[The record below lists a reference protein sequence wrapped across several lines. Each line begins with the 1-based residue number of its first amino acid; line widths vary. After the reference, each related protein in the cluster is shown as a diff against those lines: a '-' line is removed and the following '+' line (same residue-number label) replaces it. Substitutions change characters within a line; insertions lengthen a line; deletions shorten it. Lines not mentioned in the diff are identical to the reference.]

1 MKNGDEKPDYPKDS
15 AEIQRIMRFAGC
27 WNDMDDDEFEEFL
40 QEIYDRRSAFRDRME
55 ELQDI
60 RDFDETLAR
69 IREGKEEAIP
79 AEFVYRMVRGE
90 NSIKVWREYREW
102 TEKALAEA
110 VGIDESHLAQ
120 IEAGEI
126 DPSAKTVKRIAE
138 ALEVDV
144 DDLI

>member
-1 MKNGDEKPDYPKDS
+1 MNPQFIEKNGKPEYVVLPFDEYQ
-15 AEIQRIMRFAGC
+15 A
-27 WNDMDDDEFEEFL
+27 L
-40 QEIYDRRSAFRDRME
+40 QEELE

-90 NSIKVWREYREW
+90 SSIKVWREYREW
-102 TEKALAEA
+102 TEKALAET
-110 VGIDESHLAQ
+110 VGIDEAHLAQ

-126 DPSAKTVKRIAE
+126 EPSAKTVKRIAE
-138 ALEVDV
+138 ALKVDM

>member
-1 MKNGDEKPDYPKDS
+1 MNPQYIEKNGKPEYVVLPFDEYQ
-15 AEIQRIMRFAGC
+15 ALR
-27 WNDMDDDEFEEFL
+27 EEL
-40 QEIYDRRSAFRDRME
+40 E

-69 IREGKEEAIP
+69 IRDGKEETMP
-79 AEFVYRMVRGE
+79 VEWVLRMVRGE
-90 NSIKVWREYREW
+90 SSIKVWREYREW

-110 VGIDESHLAQ
+110 AGIDEAHLAQ
-120 IEAGEI
+120 IETGEI

-138 ALEVDV
+138 ALKVDM

>member
-1 MKNGDEKPDYPKDS
+1 MNPQFIEKNGKPEYVVLPFDEYQ
-15 AEIQRIMRFAGC
+15 ALR
-27 WNDMDDDEFEEFL
+27 EEL
-40 QEIYDRRSAFRDRME
+40 E

-60 RDFDETLAR
+60 RDFDETMDR
-69 IREGKEEAIP
+69 FREGKEEAIP

-90 NSIKVWREYREW
+90 SSIKVWREYREW

-120 IEAGEI
+120 IETGEI

-138 ALEVDV
+138 ALKVDM